1 MLTRL
6 MHRPSFGRP
15 NRSGSAGKALNPE
28 SEYSARRYNRTRDA
42 RRWTI
47 QAEMRRTDFT
57 QLAVPVVA
65 IALISVMYYATQ
77 DQLVW
82 MHSILQHLYFAPIAA
97 AAIYYGWKGGI
108 GAAVLAALCYAPH
121 VLMGLN
127 EGTEPRRYIGSEATE
142 ILDFFLVGLVA
153 GILAD
158 RERKQ
163 TRSLQRTTT
172 ELNAVYQELQ
182 QNFERMKRSE
192 RLYAIG
198 QLSAG
203 LAHEVRNPLA
213 SIGGAAA
220 ILRKNS
226 GSEERRQEFLEI
238 IEKECLRLNRLLT
251 NFLEFARPRPPQYQ
265 LAEVGPILESVVD
278 LAAHAVGRQP
288 IQLRTDTKPDVPAI
302 ACDPEQIKQVLLNL
316 TINSLQA
323 MPDGG
328 EIVLSTRVDGA
339 RVVIEVKDQGPG
351 ISPENLDRIFDPF
364 FTTKD
369 AGTGLG
375 LSVAHQ
381 IVSQHGG
388 ILNAK
393 NNFDRGAT
401 FSLSMPIQ
409 RGRVL

>member
-1 MLTRL
+1 MPEHT
-6 MHRPSFGRP
+6 
-15 NRSGSAGKALNPE
+15 AG
-28 SEYSARRYNRTRDA
+28 RYNRTRDK

-47 QAEMRRTDFT
+47 QAKMRRTDFT
-57 QLAVPVVA
+57 QLVVPVAA

-77 DQLVW
+77 HQLVW
-82 MHSILQHLYFAPIAA
+82 MHNILQHLYFAPIAA

-108 GAAVLAALCYAPH
+108 GAAILAALCYAPH

-142 ILDFFLVGLVA
+142 ILDFFLVGLIA

-158 RERKQ
+158 RERRQKE
-163 TRSLQRTTT
+163 SLTRTTKQ
-172 ELNAVYQELQ
+172 LNDVYEELQ

-226 GSEERRQEFLEI
+226 ESAERREEFLEI

-251 NFLEFARPRPPQYQ
+251 NFLDFARPRPPEYQ
-265 LAEVGPILESVVD
+265 LTEVGPILESVVG
-278 LAAHAVGRQP
+278 LAAHSVGRQP
-288 IQLRTDTKPDVPAI
+288 IQLRTNIAPGVPAI
-302 ACDPEQIKQVLLNL
+302 TCDPEQIKQVLLNL
-316 TINSLQA
+316 TINSVQA

-351 ISPENLDRIFDPF
+351 INPEDLDKIFDPF

-369 AGTGLG
+369 TGTGLG

-381 IVSQHGG
+381 ILSQHGG

-393 NNFDRGAT
+393 NNSGRGAT
-401 FSLSMPIQ
+401 FSLFLPIQ
-409 RGRVL
+409 HGRVL

>member
-1 MLTRL
+1 
-6 MHRPSFGRP
+6 
-15 NRSGSAGKALNPE
+15 
-28 SEYSARRYNRTRDA
+28 
-42 RRWTI
+42 
-47 QAEMRRTDFT
+47 MRRADFT

-77 DQLVW
+77 HQLVW
-82 MHSILQHLYFAPIAA
+82 MHNVLQHLYFAPIAA
-97 AAIYYGWKGGI
+97 AAIRYGWKGGI
-108 GAAVLAALCYAPH
+108 GAAITAALCYAPH
-121 VLMGLN
+121 LLMGLN
-127 EGTEPRRYIGSEATE
+127 EGTEPRRYIGSEAME
-142 ILDFFLVGLVA
+142 ILDFMLVGLIA

-163 TRSLQRTTT
+163 KESLQRATTQ
-172 ELNAVYQELQ
+172 LNAVYRELQ

-220 ILRKNS
+220 ILRKKL
-226 GSEERRQEFLEI
+226 GSEERREEFLEI

-251 NFLEFARPRPPQYQ
+251 NFLEFARPRQPQYQ
-265 LAEVGPILESVVD
+265 LTEISSILESVVG
-278 LAAHAVGRQP
+278 LAAHAVGRKP
-288 IQLRTDTKPDVPAI
+288 IQLRTDAAPNVPAL

-316 TINSLQA
+316 TINSVQA
-323 MPDGG
+323 MTNGG
-328 EIVLSTRVDGA
+328 EILLSTRVDGA

-351 ISPENLDRIFDPF
+351 ISPEHLDKIFDPF

-369 AGTGLG
+369 TGTGLG

-388 ILNAK
+388 ILAAK
-393 NNFDRGAT
+393 NNSIRGAT
-401 FSLSMPIQ
+401 FSLFLPIQ
-409 RGRVL
+409 HGRVL

>member
-1 MLTRL
+1 M
-6 MHRPSFGRP
+6 
-15 NRSGSAGKALNPE
+15 N
-28 SEYSARRYNRTRDA
+28 EYSVRRYNRSGATRC
-42 RRWTI
+42 WTNL
-47 QAEMRRTDFT
+47 AEMRRADFT
-57 QLAVPVVA
+57 PLAVPVVA
-65 IALISVMYYATQ
+65 IASISVMYYATQ
-77 DQLVW
+77 HQLVW
-82 MHSILQHLYFAPIAA
+82 MHNILQHLYFAPIAA
-97 AAIYYGWKGGI
+97 AAIYFGWKGGI
-108 GAAVLAALCYAPH
+108 GAAMLAALCYAPH
-121 VLMGLN
+121 VLLGLN

-142 ILDFFLVGLVA
+142 ILDFFLVGLIA

-163 TRSLQRTTT
+163 KDSLQRTTAQ
-172 ELNAVYQELQ
+172 LSAVYQKLQ

-220 ILRKNS
+220 ILRKKP
-226 GSEERRQEFLEI
+226 GSEQRRDEFLEI

-265 LAEVGPILESVVD
+265 LAEVGPILESVVG
-278 LAAHAVGRQP
+278 LAAHAVGRLP
-288 IQLRTDTKPDVPAI
+288 IQLRTDTAPDSPPI
-302 ACDPEQIKQVLLNL
+302 ECDPEQIKQVLLNL
-316 TINSLQA
+316 TINSIQA

-339 RVVIEVKDQGPG
+339 GVVIEVRDQGPG
-351 ISPENLDRIFDPF
+351 ISPEHLEKVFDPF

-369 AGTGLG
+369 TGTGLG

-393 NNFDRGAT
+393 NNSDRGAT
-401 FSLSMPIQ
+401 LSLFLPIQ
-409 RGRVL
+409 HGRVL

>member
-1 MLTRL
+1 
-6 MHRPSFGRP
+6 
-15 NRSGSAGKALNPE
+15 
-28 SEYSARRYNRTRDA
+28 
-42 RRWTI
+42 
-47 QAEMRRTDFT
+47 MRRTDLT
-57 QLAVPVVA
+57 QRAVPVVA
-65 IALISVMYYATQ
+65 IALISAMYYATQ

-97 AAIYYGWKGGI
+97 AAIYFGWKGGI
-108 GAAVLAALCYAPH
+108 GAAILAALCYAPH
-121 VLMGLN
+121 LLMGLN
-127 EGTEPRRYIGSEATE
+127 DGTESRRYIGSEAME

-163 TRSLQRTTT
+163 KDSLQRTTT
-172 ELNAVYQELQ
+172 QLNAVYQELQ

-192 RLYAIG
+192 RLSAVG

-220 ILRKNS
+220 ILRKRPE
-226 GSEERRQEFLEI
+226 SEERREEFLEI

-265 LAEVGPILESVVD
+265 LAEVGPILESVVG

-288 IQLRTDTKPDVPAI
+288 IQLRTEIAPDVPAVV
-302 ACDPEQIKQVLLNL
+302 CDPEQIKQVLLNL
-316 TINSLQA
+316 TINSVQA

-328 EIVLSTRVDGA
+328 EIVLSTQVDGA

-351 ISPENLDRIFDPF
+351 VSPEHLDKLFDPF

-369 AGTGLG
+369 TGTGLG

-393 NNFDRGAT
+393 NNSDRGAT
-401 FSLSMPIQ
+401 FSLFLPIQ
-409 RGRVL
+409 HGRVL

>member
-1 MLTRL
+1 MTVPGLLVTNAEL
-6 MHRPSFGRP
+6 PFVVKEIWP
-15 NRSGSAGKALNPE
+15 ALGSAIA
-28 SEYSARRYNRTRDA
+28 ARRYNRAGGTWYR
-42 RRWTI
+42 I
-47 QAEMRRTDFT
+47 QAEMRRTGFT
-57 QLAVPVVA
+57 QLAAPTVS
-65 IALISVMYYATQ
+65 IALISAMYYATQ
-77 DQLVW
+77 DRLMW
-82 MHSILQHLYFAPIAA
+82 MHSILQYLYFAPIAA
-97 AAIYYGWKGGI
+97 AAIYFGWKGGV
-108 GAAVLAALCYAPH
+108 GAAILAALCYAPH
-121 VLMGLN
+121 LLIGLT
-127 EGTEPRRYIGSEATE
+127 EGSEPRRYIGIEAME
-142 ILDFFLVGLVA
+142 ILDFFLVGLIA
-153 GILAD
+153 GVLAD

-163 TRSLQRTTT
+163 KVSLERTTK
-172 ELNAVYQELQ
+172 ELSGVYQELQ
-182 QNFERMKRSE
+182 ENFERMKRSE

-220 ILRKNS
+220 ILKKKP
-226 GSEERRQEFLEI
+226 GSEERREEFLEI

-265 LAEVGPILESVVD
+265 LAEVGPILESVVG

-288 IQLRTDTKPDVPAI
+288 VELRTAAAPNVPEV

-316 TINSLQA
+316 TINAVQA

-328 EIVLSTRVDGA
+328 EIVLSTRVDGP
-339 RVVIEVKDQGPG
+339 RVVIEVTDQGPG
-351 ISPENLDRIFDPF
+351 ISPEHLDKIFDPF

-369 AGTGLG
+369 TGTGLG

-393 NNFDRGAT
+393 NNSGRGAT
-401 FSLSMPIQ
+401 FSLFLPIQ
-409 RGRVL
+409 QGRVL

>member
-1 MLTRL
+1 
-6 MHRPSFGRP
+6 
-15 NRSGSAGKALNPE
+15 
-28 SEYSARRYNRTRDA
+28 
-42 RRWTI
+42 
-47 QAEMRRTDFT
+47 
-57 QLAVPVVA
+57 
-65 IALISVMYYATQ
+65 MYYATQ

-82 MHSILQHLYFAPIAA
+82 MHNILQHLYFAPIAA
-97 AAIYYGWKGGI
+97 AAIYYGWKGGL
-108 GAAVLAALCYAPH
+108 GAAILAALCYASH
-121 VLMGLN
+121 VVMGLN

-142 ILDFFLVGLVA
+142 ILDFFLVGLVS

-163 TRSLQRTTT
+163 KDSLQRTTT
-172 ELNAVYQELQ
+172 QLNAVYRELRQ
-182 QNFERMKRSE
+182 SFERMKRSE
-192 RLYAIG
+192 RLSAIG

-203 LAHEVRNPLA
+203 LAHEIRNPLA

-220 ILRKNS
+220 ILRKKPW
-226 GSEERRQEFLEI
+226 SEERREEFLEI

-251 NFLEFARPRPPQYQ
+251 NFLEFARPRPPQYR
-265 LAEVGPILESVVD
+265 LAEVGPILESVVG

-288 IQLRTDTKPDVPAI
+288 IRLRTDMAADVPAI

-316 TINSLQA
+316 TINSVQA

-339 RVVIEVKDQGPG
+339 RVVIEVTDQGPG
-351 ISPENLDRIFDPF
+351 ISPEHLDKVFDPF

-381 IVSQHGG
+381 ILTQHGG
-388 ILNAK
+388 ILQAR
-393 NNFDRGAT
+393 NNSGRGAT
-401 FSLSMPIQ
+401 FSLVLPIEH
-409 RGRVL
+409 GRVL

>member
-1 MLTRL
+1 
-6 MHRPSFGRP
+6 
-15 NRSGSAGKALNPE
+15 
-28 SEYSARRYNRTRDA
+28 
-42 RRWTI
+42 
-47 QAEMRRTDFT
+47 MRRSDFT
-57 QLAVPVVA
+57 QLALPVVA

-77 DQLVW
+77 HQLAW
-82 MHSILQHLYFAPIAA
+82 MHNILQHLYFAPIAA
-97 AAIYYGWKGGI
+97 AAIYFGWKGGI
-108 GAAVLAALCYAPH
+108 GAAILSALCYSPH
-121 VLMGLN
+121 LLIGLN
-127 EGTEPRRYIGSEATE
+127 EGTEARRYIGSEATE
-142 ILDFFLVGLVA
+142 ILDFFLVGLIA
-153 GILAD
+153 GILAG

-163 TRSLQRTTT
+163 KDSLQRTTMQ
-172 ELNAVYQELQ
+172 LNAVYQELQ

-220 ILRKNS
+220 ILRKKP
-226 GSEERRQEFLEI
+226 GSQERREEFLEI

-251 NFLEFARPRPPQYQ
+251 NFLEFARPSPPQYQ
-265 LAEVGPILESVVD
+265 LAEAGPILESVVG

-288 IQLRTDTKPDVPAI
+288 IHLRINTAPGVPAI

-316 TINSLQA
+316 TINSVQA

-328 EIVLSTRVDGA
+328 EIVLSTRVDGT
-339 RVVIEVKDQGPG
+339 RVVLEVKDQGPG
-351 ISPENLDRIFDPF
+351 ISAEHLDKIFDPF

-369 AGTGLG
+369 TGTGLG

-393 NNFDRGAT
+393 NNSGRGAT
-401 FSLSMPIQ
+401 FSLSLPIQ
-409 RGRVL
+409 HGRVL

>member
-1 MLTRL
+1 
-6 MHRPSFGRP
+6 
-15 NRSGSAGKALNPE
+15 
-28 SEYSARRYNRTRDA
+28 
-42 RRWTI
+42 
-47 QAEMRRTDFT
+47 MRRTDFT

>member
-1 MLTRL
+1 PG
-6 MHRPSFGRP
+6 HRRG
-15 NRSGSAGKALNPE
+15 G
-28 SEYSARRYNRTRDA
+28 
-42 RRWTI
+42 TI
-47 QAEMRRTDFT
+47 QTEMRRTDFS
-57 QLAVPVVA
+57 QVALPVIA
-65 IALISVMYYATQ
+65 IALISVMYYSTQ
-77 DQLVW
+77 HQPVW
-82 MHSILQHLYFAPIAA
+82 LHNILQHLYFAPIAA
-97 AAIYYGWKGGI
+97 SAIYFGWRGGI
-108 GAAVLAALCYAPH
+108 GAAILAALCYAPH
-121 VLMGLN
+121 LWIGLN
-127 EGTEPRRYIGSEATE
+127 EGTEPRRYIGSEAME

-153 GILAD
+153 GTLAD

-163 TRSLQRTTT
+163 KESLERTTAQ
-172 ELNAVYQELQ
+172 LNAVYQELQ

-220 ILRKNS
+220 ILKKKPK
-226 GSEERRQEFLEI
+226 SEERRLEFLEI

-251 NFLEFARPRPPQYQ
+251 NFLEFARPRAPQYQ
-265 LAEVGPILESVVD
+265 LAEVGPILESVAG
-278 LAAHAVGRQP
+278 LAAHSVGSQP
-288 IQLRTDTKPDVPAI
+288 IQLRTNAAPDVPAI
-302 ACDPEQIKQVLLNL
+302 TCDPEQIKQVLLNL
-316 TINSLQA
+316 TINSVQA
-323 MPDGG
+323 MPEGG
-328 EIVLSTRVDGA
+328 EIVLSTRMDGV

-369 AGTGLG
+369 NGTGLG

-393 NNFDRGAT
+393 NNSGRGVT
-401 FSLSMPIQ
+401 FSLLLPS
-409 RGRVL
+409 RHGSVL

>member
-1 MLTRL
+1 MAMANCRVQAAE
-6 MHRPSFGRP
+6 
-15 NRSGSAGKALNPE
+15 SALV
-28 SEYSARRYNRTRDA
+28 SEHSTRRYNRAYGALRC
-42 RRWTI
+42 TI
-47 QAEMRRTDFT
+47 QAQMRRDDLK
-57 QLAVPVVA
+57 QVAVPIVA

-82 MHSILQHLYFAPIAA
+82 LHNLLQHLYFAPIVA
-97 AAIYYGWKGGI
+97 AAIHFGWKGGI
-108 GAAVLAALCYAPH
+108 AAATLAALCYAPH
-121 VLMGLN
+121 LIMSLS
-127 EGTEPRRYIGSEATE
+127 EGTEPRRYVGSEAME
-142 ILDFFLVGLVA
+142 IVDFFLVGMIA
-153 GILAD
+153 GRLAD

-163 TRSLQRTTT
+163 KESPQRTTT
-172 ELNAVYQELQ
+172 QLNAVYQELQ

-213 SIGGAAA
+213 SIGGAAT

-226 GSEERRQEFLEI
+226 GSDERREEFLEI
-238 IEKECLRLNRLLT
+238 IEKESMRLNRLLT

-265 LAEVGPILESVVD
+265 VAEVGPILESVVG

-288 IQLRTDTKPDVPAI
+288 IQLRIDSAPELPAI

-316 TINSLQA
+316 TINSVQA

-328 EIVLSTRVDGA
+328 EIVLLTRVDGG
-339 RVVIEVKDQGPG
+339 RVVIDVKDQGPG
-351 ISPENLDRIFDPF
+351 ISAEYLDKIFDPF

-369 AGTGLG
+369 TGTGLG

-393 NNFDRGAT
+393 NNSERGAT
-401 FSLSMPIQ
+401 FSLSLPIQ
-409 RGRVL
+409 HGRVL

>member
-1 MLTRL
+1 
-6 MHRPSFGRP
+6 
-15 NRSGSAGKALNPE
+15 
-28 SEYSARRYNRTRDA
+28 
-42 RRWTI
+42 
-47 QAEMRRTDFT
+47 MRRTDFI
-57 QLAVPVVA
+57 QVAVPVAAIVA
-65 IALISVMYYATQ
+65 ISGMYYATQ

-82 MHSILQHLYFAPIAA
+82 MHNILQHLYFAPIAA
-97 AAIYYGWKGGI
+97 AAIYFGWKGGL
-108 GAAVLAALCYAPH
+108 GAAILAALCYAPH

-158 RERKQ
+158 RERRQKV
-163 TRSLQRTTT
+163 SLKRTTT
-172 ELNAVYQELQ
+172 QLNAVYKELQ
-182 QNFERMKRSE
+182 QSFERMKRSE
-192 RLYAIG
+192 RLSAIG

-238 IEKECLRLNRLLT
+238 IEKECLRMNRLLT
-251 NFLEFARPRPPQYQ
+251 SFLEFARPSPPRYR
-265 LAEVGPILESVVD
+265 LADIGPILESVVG
-278 LAAHAVGRQP
+278 LAAHSVGRRP
-288 IQLRTDTKPDVPAI
+288 IQWRTDTAPDVPPI

-316 TINSLQA
+316 AINSVQA

-328 EIVLSTRVDGA
+328 EIVLSARVDGS

-351 ISPENLDRIFDPF
+351 INPENLDKVFDPF

-369 AGTGLG
+369 TGTGLG

-381 IVSQHGG
+381 ISSQHGG
-388 ILNAK
+388 ILSAK
-393 NNFDRGAT
+393 NNSEGGAI
-401 FSLSMPIQ
+401 FSLFLPIQ
-409 RGRVL
+409 RGGVL

>member
-1 MLTRL
+1 
-6 MHRPSFGRP
+6 
-15 NRSGSAGKALNPE
+15 
-28 SEYSARRYNRTRDA
+28 
-42 RRWTI
+42 
-47 QAEMRRTDFT
+47 MRRTDFT
-57 QLAVPVVA
+57 QRAIPVVA
-65 IALISVMYYATQ
+65 IALISALYYATQ
-77 DQLVW
+77 DQMVW

-97 AAIYYGWKGGI
+97 AAIYFGWKGGI
-108 GAAVLAALCYAPH
+108 GAAILAALCYAPH
-121 VLMGLN
+121 LLVGLT
-127 EGTEPRRYIGSEATE
+127 EGTEPRRYIGSEAME
-142 ILDFFLVGLVA
+142 ILDFFLVGLIA

-158 RERKQ
+158 RGRKQ
-163 TRSLQRTTT
+163 KDSLQRTTAQ
-172 ELNAVYQELQ
+172 LNAVYQELQ

-226 GSEERRQEFLEI
+226 ASEERRQEFLEI

-265 LAEVGPILESVVD
+265 LADLGPILESVLG
-278 LAAHAVGRQP
+278 LAAHSVGRQP
-288 IQLRTDTKPDVPAI
+288 IQLRIDTAPDIPAI

-316 TINSLQA
+316 TINSVQA
-323 MPDGG
+323 TPDGG
-328 EIVLSTRVDGA
+328 EIVLSTRVDGG
-339 RVVIEVKDQGPG
+339 RVVIEVKDQGLG
-351 ISPENLDRIFDPF
+351 ISPEHLDKIFDPF

-369 AGTGLG
+369 TGTGLG

-381 IVSQHGG
+381 ILSQHGG

-393 NNFDRGAT
+393 NNSDHGAT
-401 FSLSMPIQ
+401 FTLFLPI
-409 RGRVL
+409 RHGRVL